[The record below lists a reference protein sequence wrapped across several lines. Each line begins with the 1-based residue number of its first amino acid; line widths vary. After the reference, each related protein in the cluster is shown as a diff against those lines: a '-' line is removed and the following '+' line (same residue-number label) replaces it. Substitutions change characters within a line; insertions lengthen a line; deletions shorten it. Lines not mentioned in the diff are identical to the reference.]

1 MQYNLLWESTSHPS
15 KAKDTSTPST
25 SQDCGKCY
33 NVDLNVYSTNLA
45 NMEAMRKEIIRLNAM
60 LNKSGKDD
68 QSKRPKYKDGRLP
81 HIKNGLGHEKG
92 NKTNGRKVINGF
104 ECVQFIS
111 KGKIGTDRPAQS
123 VTQKPTRAAQ
133 PVKRSSAAVKGGSAT
148 PPRKGKITYFSF
160 AHDKPKKQ
168 VYKVKNEPQ
177 KPKNTIWATPNR
189 YSYQP
194 KAHAHRQS
202 LSSCFVLKN
211 NSKGEVYA
219 KYVGKDRNVYINTS
233 IWVPKILVTN
243 MQGPKNIWGPKSR
256 N

>member
-1 MQYNLLWESTSHPS
+1 
-15 KAKDTSTPST
+15 
-25 SQDCGKCY
+25 
-33 NVDLNVYSTNLA
+33 
-45 NMEAMRKEIIRLNAM
+45 
-60 LNKSGKDD
+60 
-68 QSKRPKYKDGRLP
+68 
-81 HIKNGLGHEKG
+81 
-92 NKTNGRKVINGF
+92 
-104 ECVQFIS
+104 
-111 KGKIGTDRPAQS
+111 
-123 VTQKPTRAAQ
+123 
-133 PVKRSSAAVKGGSAT
+133 VKGGSAAT
-148 PPRKGKITYFSF
+148 PRKGKVTYSSS

-219 KYVGKDRNVYINTS
+219 KYVGKDRNIYINTS

>member
-33 NVDLNVYSTNLA
+33 NVDLNVYSINLA
-45 NMEAMRKEIIRLNAM
+45 NMEAMKKEIIRLNAM
-60 LNKSGKDD
+60 LNKSGKDE
-68 QSKRPKYKDGRLP
+68 QKRPKYKDGRLP

-111 KGKIGTDRPAQS
+111 KGKIGTDRPAQWL
-123 VTQKPTRAAQ
+123 TQKPTRAAQ
-133 PVKRSSAAVKGGSAT
+133 PVKRSSAAVKGGSVT
-148 PPRKGKITYFSF
+148 TPRKGKVTYSSF

-168 VYKVKNEPQ
+168 IYKVKNELQ
-177 KPKNTIWATPNR
+177 KSKNTIWATPNR

-194 KAHAHRQS
+194 KAHAYRQS
-202 LSSCFVLKN
+202 LSSCFVLKK